1 MQLPS
6 HSWAFSEALSEALSY
21 RLSKIAVPHGGLD
34 VKTFFQ
40 RLLGDKRTHDLTH
53 DDMCS
58 AFSEVVREKTKI
70 SHADARGGDG
80 SNVSSLAA
88 AREIKHGGVD
98 LNKITVDEIL
108 DAHAKVGSPKRPTG
122 SKMIDVGEAV
132 NISKLSTEAKIY
144 GGMSLLMA
152 GLSAIGAVNGFSRAV
167 SKDENGQNKIQWSN
181 VGIGMVSAALAAGS
195 AYIAHQQLRAPAH
208 IG

>member
-34 VKTFFQ
+34 VKAFFQ

-58 AFSEVVREKTKI
+58 AFSEVVRQKTKLV
-70 SHADARGGDG
+70 HEVADAG
-80 SNVSSLAA
+80 SNNVRSLAA
-88 AREIKHGGVD
+88 ARDVKQGVD

-132 NISKLSTEAKIY
+132 NLSKLSTEAKIY

-167 SKDENGQNKIQWSN
+167 TKDENGQNKIQWSN